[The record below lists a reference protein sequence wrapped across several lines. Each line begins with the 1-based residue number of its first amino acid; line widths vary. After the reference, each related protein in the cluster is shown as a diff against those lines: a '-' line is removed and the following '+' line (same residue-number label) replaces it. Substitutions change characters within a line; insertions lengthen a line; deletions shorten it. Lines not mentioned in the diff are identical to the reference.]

1 MAMTI
6 NPAND
11 FAIKQHNQTQTK
23 PGLEKQAA
31 ARVRAEDN
39 SGPQFSGK
47 TSADS
52 VELSSAIE
60 KLPSA
65 HSRLADFD
73 QAQETMAT
81 LKNNIHQQSGRSLQT
96 QANISTK
103 IAQALL
109 EE

>member
-6 NPAND
+6 NLAND
-11 FAIKQHNQTQTK
+11 FAIKQHNQAQTK
-23 PGLEKQAA
+23 SGLEKQA

-39 SGPQFSGK
+39 SGTQSSGK

-52 VELSSAIE
+52 VELSSAVE
-60 KLPSA
+60 KLASD
-65 HSRLADFD
+65 HSLLADFD
-73 QAQETMAT
+73 QAQETMAM
-81 LKNNIHQQSGRSLQT
+81 LKNNIHKQSGRSLQT